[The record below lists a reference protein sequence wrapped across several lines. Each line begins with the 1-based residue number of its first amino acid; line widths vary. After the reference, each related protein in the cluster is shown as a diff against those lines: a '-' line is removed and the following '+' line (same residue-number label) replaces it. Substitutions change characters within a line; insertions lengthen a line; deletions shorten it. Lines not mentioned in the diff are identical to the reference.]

1 MKKLNLEKIVNTNK
15 PELTFL
21 VGKTLCGKTTLI
33 QEIIKK

>member
-15 PELTFL
+15 QLTFL